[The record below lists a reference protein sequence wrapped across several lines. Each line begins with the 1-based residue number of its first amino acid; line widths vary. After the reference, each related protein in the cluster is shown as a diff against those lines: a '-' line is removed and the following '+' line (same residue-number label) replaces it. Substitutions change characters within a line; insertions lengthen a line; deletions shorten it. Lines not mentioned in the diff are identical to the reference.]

1 MSSDPAQDAAPFA
14 QAPSAEVPSAEVS
27 FARAPFTEAL
37 NALGPFFSVRQHAAG
52 AAPRPPWQPMS
63 RLAPGSDALLEH
75 VAAVRAGL
83 ARTHGVPPERVES
96 RVAASVAHL
105 GLAAR
110 LLSPALALAVL
121 RRRALAGSLDAL
133 WWQPVLGRPVPL
145 SVAAED
151 TGAGAEG
158 TGGGGPGTAH
168 ADASP
173 AAFLGTYL
181 ADGPVAG
188 LDAAFASL
196 SVPPA
201 VLRGNVAS
209 ALHGATA
216 AFAAGAGPGPAATA
230 RAALTRLLT
239 GPALRGAVGTAPNG
253 AFRRRSCCLI
263 YRAAPDRAGPVCGD
277 CVLLDRR
284 RGRG

>member
-1 MSSDPAQDAAPFA
+1 
-14 QAPSAEVPSAEVS
+14 
-27 FARAPFTEAL
+27 
-37 NALGPFFSVRQHAAG
+37 
-52 AAPRPPWQPMS
+52 MS
-63 RLAPGSDALLEH
+63 RLAPGSEALLDR

-121 RRRALAGSLDAL
+121 RRRALAVSLDAL

-145 SVAAED
+145 SAAAED
-151 TGAGAEG
+151 TGA
-158 TGGGGPGTAH
+158 GGGGPGTAH

-173 AAFLGTYL
+173 AALLGTYL

-239 GPALRGAVGTAPNG
+239 GPALRGAAGTAPNG